1 MRENRD
7 HSFIL
12 LCFLYCLSAV
22 FINTFGQVS
31 PDMMQILH
39 STRDTQSLI
48 LTWQAIGGLF
58 CSIFLSVFGESLPKY
73 LTLIVAALL
82 MSLGC
87 FGASFFSGQS
97 DPYAFIFFFL
107 MVANIGYTAIDL
119 TMNSYVTETYSDDK
133 STRLPVI
140 HTFYGIGAILTP
152 LVYLILKRIF
162 AAKSYISMYL
172 LLGICGTLLIL
183 GLFSRNRDRGNG
195 IVRSSTSRSDLLQ
208 LFGSSRFWL
217 LLLAA
222 VLYTVFQC
230 GISAWL
236 PDCNLSARSF
246 SPDASGLLVVSF
258 FSGALIMRILSTRI
272 LREISL
278 STYYCVCGIL
288 SGVSL
293 LLGVLSS
300 SDLIYA
306 ILVALAGFFQGGMV
320 PTFMI
325 IASDAFPERPSSS
338 SSIFI
343 TAVCIANLI
352 APYFSRIIET
362 RSHMTLLSLIAV
374 SLILSAIII
383 KLMYRRGKTQ

>member
-1 MRENRD
+1 MREKRD

-48 LTWQAIGGLF
+48 LTWQAVGGLL
-58 CSIFLSVFGESLPKY
+58 CSILLSIFGESLPKY
-73 LTLIVAALL
+73 LTLIAAALL

-119 TMNSYVTETYSDDK
+119 TMNSYVSETYAKDK

-152 LVYLILKRIF
+152 LVYLAVKRISF
-162 AAKSYISMYL
+162 TRPYIMMYL
-172 LLGICGTLLIL
+172 FLGVCAVALIL
-183 GLFSRNRDRGNG
+183 GLFFQKRDTCKDKIHSSLNG
-195 IVRSSTSRSDLLQ
+195 DLLR
-208 LFGSSRFWL
+208 LFGSFRFWL

-222 VLYTVFQC
+222 ILYAVFQC

-236 PDCNLSARSF
+236 PDCNLTARSF
-246 SPDASGLLVVSF
+246 SSSASGLLVVSF
-258 FSGALIMRILSTRI
+258 FSGALVMRLLSTRI
-272 LREISL
+272 LKKVSL
-278 STYYCVCGIL
+278 STYYFVCGIL
-288 SGVSL
+288 SGISL
-293 LLGVLSS
+293 LLGSFS
-300 SDLIYA
+300 GSDLIYA
-306 ILVALAGFFQGGMV
+306 VFTVLAGFFQGGMV

-325 IASDAFPERPSSS
+325 LASDSFPDRPSSS
-338 SSIFI
+338 SSIFVS
-343 TAVCIANLI
+343 AVCIANLI
-352 APYFSRIIET
+352 VPYFGRIIET
-362 RSHMTLLSLIAV
+362 RSHMTFLSLIAF
-374 SLILSAIII
+374 SLILSAIIL